1 MLLEFQ
7 AAPPES
13 LHPPS
18 SRAAAG
24 PPGRASSFL
33 LSLCR
38 GWAVSSVGLTP
49 PPAAVPPPP
58 LRHRDPGGLSAPG
71 CPGPV
76 PCRTLCPSG
85 GFVHGGA
92 QRARAW
98 ESVQPPVR
106 QRPCRPHRG
115 SLGNQVSCRWQ
126 GGARSVGTWP
136 AFPQDAPRAA
146 REGPRPVGL
155 RRPGVGP
162 LGATGRGRIRGSRRG
177 AREEGR
183 GWAGPGAGPARRGRA
198 RSVGSVRYRASSA
211 QPRKG

>member
-1 MLLEFQ
+1 MITQ
-7 AAPPES
+7 AV
-13 LHPPS
+13 L
-18 SRAAAG
+18 
-24 PPGRASSFL
+24 
-33 LSLCR
+33 
-38 GWAVSSVGLTP
+38 SVGLTP

-92 QRARAW
+92 QRVCAW

-106 QRPCRPHRG
+106 QCPCRPHRG
-115 SLGNQVSCRWQ
+115 SLGNQVSCRRE

-136 AFPQDAPRAA
+136 ALPQDAPRAA
-146 REGPRPVGL
+146 REDPRPVGL
-155 RRPGVGP
+155 RRPGVGA
-162 LGATGRGRIRGSRRG
+162 LGATRRGRTRGSRRG
-177 AREEGR
+177 AWEEGR

-198 RSVGSVRYRASSA
+198 PDRGQRAAQGVKRSAREGLESSRGTCWA
-211 QPRKG
+211 LQRLFTERISQLGGMM